1 MGYKTAFAEVMKEYE
16 RDRDRARADLE
27 NKRQEVYKCIP
38 RIMAIENQLK
48 SVSIKLARH
57 ILVNGGDARALDRL
71 KRESESLQAE
81 KKLLLTDNGFGA
93 GYLDTPYHCPIC
105 HDMGFVGSARCA
117 CLKQRLIR
125 KYYDCSNL
133 NGIEQENFSTFDL
146 RCYSTNV
153 IESEDMSPRAR
164 MKAIL
169 KACREFVDGFGGEAP
184 AGNLL
189 FYGEPGLG
197 KTFLCNC
204 LAKEILDKGATV
216 LYSTA
221 PKLFKALEAFRFNR
235 QEAGDPEILEA
246 LTDVDLLIID
256 DLGTEISTLVTA
268 SELFD
273 ILNTRLLENKSIII
287 STNLSP
293 ANFTNQYSERIVSRF
308 FGNFK
313 MLKFIGDDIR
323 VKKKYRKNAASA
335 SEGSAS
341 G

>member
-1 MGYKTAFAEVMKEYE
+1 MGYKTAFAEVMREYE

-27 NKRQEVYKCIP
+27 NKRQEVYKSIP
-38 RIMAIENQLK
+38 RVQAIENQLK
-48 SVSIKLARH
+48 SVSIKLARY
-57 ILVNGGDARALDRL
+57 ILTSGGDVKALEKL
-71 KRESESLQAE
+71 KRENEALLAE
-81 KKLLLTDNGFGA
+81 KRQLMAQSPFGA
-93 GYLDTPYHCPIC
+93 DYLDTPYHCPIC
-105 HDMGFVGSARCA
+105 HDIGFVGSNRCA
-117 CLKQRLIR
+117 CLKQRLIQ

-133 NGIEQENFSTFDL
+133 SNILEQENFSTFDL

-153 IESEDMSPRAR
+153 IDSEDMSPRAR

-169 KACREFVDGFGGEAP
+169 KISREFADSFGAQAP
-184 AGNLL
+184 PRNLL
-189 FYGEPGLG
+189 FYGGPGLG

-204 LAKEILDKGATV
+204 LAKEILDKGVTV

-235 QEAGDPEILEA
+235 QEAGDPEILDA

-256 DLGTEISTLVTA
+256 DLGTEISTLVTV

-273 ILNTRLLENKSIII
+273 ILNTRLLEGKSIII

-293 ANFTNQYSERIVSRF
+293 SDFTNQYSERIVSRF
-308 FGNFK
+308 FGNFR

-323 VKKKYRKNAASA
+323 MKKKYGGRGQSD
-335 SEGSAS
+335 
-341 G
+341 

>member
-1 MGYKTAFAEVMKEYE
+1 MGYKTAFAEVMREYE

-27 NKRQEVYKCIP
+27 TKRKEVYKSIP
-38 RIMAIENQLK
+38 RVLAIENQLK
-48 SVSIKLARH
+48 SISIKLARH
-57 ILVNGGDARALDRL
+57 ILINGGDAKGLDRL
-71 KRESESLQAE
+71 KSESNALSAE
-81 KKLLLTDNGFGA
+81 KMQLLAESCFGKD
-93 GYLDTPYHCPIC
+93 YLNTPYHCPIC
-105 HDMGFVGSARCA
+105 RDMGFVGSARCT
-117 CLKQRLIR
+117 CLKQRLIQ

-133 NGIEQENFSTFDL
+133 SGILDQENFSMFDL

-153 IESEDMSPRAR
+153 TEPEDMSPRSR

-169 KACREFVDGFGGEAP
+169 KICKEFSDGFGSDNSS
-184 AGNLL
+184 GNLL

-221 PKLFKALEAFRFNR
+221 PKLFKALEEFRFNR
-235 QEAGDPEILEA
+235 QAAGDPEMVEA
-246 LTDVDLLIID
+246 LTEVDLLIID

-268 SELFD
+268 SELFN

-287 STNLSP
+287 STNLCP
-293 ANFTNQYSERIVSRF
+293 ADFTNQYSERIVSRF

-323 VKKKYRKNAASA
+323 VKKKYSKKSQPD
-335 SEGSAS
+335 
-341 G
+341 

>member
-16 RDRDRARADLE
+16 RDRDMGRADLE
-27 NKRQEVYKCIP
+27 NKRQEVYQSIP
-38 RIMAIENQLK
+38 RVAAIENQLK
-48 SVSIKLARH
+48 SISIRLARH
-57 ILVNGGDARALDRL
+57 ILTNGGDARALDRL
-71 KRESESLQAE
+71 KRDSEALLAE
-81 KKLLLTDNGFGA
+81 KKQLLADSRFRSD
-93 GYLDTPYHCPIC
+93 YLDTPYHCPIC
-105 HDMGFVGSARCA
+105 HDMGFVGSSRCN
-117 CLKQRLIR
+117 CLKQRLIQ

-133 NGIEQENFSTFDL
+133 NGALERENFSTFDL

-153 IESEDMSPRAR
+153 IESEEMSPRAR

-169 KACREFVDGFGGEAP
+169 KLCMEFAGNFGGETP

-204 LAKEILDKGATV
+204 LAKDILDKGYTV

-235 QEAGDPEILEA
+235 QEAGDPETIEA
-246 LTDVDLLIID
+246 LTEVDLLMID
-256 DLGTEISTLVTA
+256 DLGTEISTLVTV
-268 SELFD
+268 SELFN
-273 ILNTRLLENKSIII
+273 ILNTRLLGGKSIII

-293 ANFTNQYSERIVSRF
+293 ADFTNQYSERIVSRF

-323 VKKKYRKNAASA
+323 VKKKYNKKNQP
-335 SEGSAS
+335 E
-341 G
+341 

>member
-16 RDRDRARADLE
+16 RDRDRARAALD
-27 NKRQEVYKCIP
+27 NKRQEVYKSIP
-38 RIMAIENQLK
+38 RVLAIESQLK
-48 SVSIKLARH
+48 SISMKLARN
-57 ILVNGGDARALDRL
+57 ILTNGGDVRGLDRL
-71 KRESESLQAE
+71 KHESESLSAE
-81 KKLLLTDNGFGA
+81 KKQLLAINGFGA
-93 GYLDTPYHCPIC
+93 DYLDTPYHCPIC
-105 HDMGFVGSARCA
+105 QDRGFVGSARCT
-117 CLKQRLIR
+117 CLKQRLIQ

-133 NGIEQENFSTFDL
+133 IGIERENFSTFDL
-146 RCYSTNV
+146 RCYATNV
-153 IESEDMSPRAR
+153 IEAEDMSPRAR

-169 KACREFVDGFGGEAP
+169 KVSKEFADNFGSETP

-221 PKLFKALEAFRFNR
+221 PKLFKTLEAFRFNR

-246 LTDVDLLIID
+246 LNEVDLLIID
-256 DLGTEISTLVTA
+256 DLGAEISTLVTA

-273 ILNTRLLENKSIII
+273 ILNTRLLNNKSIII

-293 ANFTNQYSERIVSRF
+293 ADFTNQYSERIISRF
-308 FGNFK
+308 FGSFK

-323 VKKKYRKNAASA
+323 VKKKYRKN
-335 SEGSAS
+335 GQPD
-341 G
+341 

>member
-27 NKRQEVYKCIP
+27 GKRQEVYHSIP
-38 RIMAIENQLK
+38 RISAIENQLK
-48 SVSIKLARH
+48 SISIKLARH
-57 ILVNGGDARALDRL
+57 ILKSGSDVKALDKL
-71 KRESESLQAE
+71 KRESEALLAE
-81 KKLLLTDNGFGA
+81 KRQLLADSRFGA
-93 GYLDTPYHCPIC
+93 DYLDTPYHCPIC
-105 HDMGFVGSARCA
+105 HDVGFVGPTRCT
-117 CLKQRLIR
+117 CLKQRLIQ

-133 NGIEQENFSTFDL
+133 SCALEQQNFSTFDL

-153 IESEDMSPRAR
+153 IESEDMSPRTK

-169 KACREFVDGFGGEAP
+169 KTCLDFADSFGEGAP

-204 LAKEILDKGATV
+204 LAKSILDKGATV

-235 QEAGDPEILEA
+235 QGAGDPETIEA
-246 LTDVDLLIID
+246 LTEVDLLIID
-256 DLGTEISTLVTA
+256 DLGTEVSTLVTA

-273 ILNTRLLENKSIII
+273 ILNTRLLDNKSIII

-293 ANFTNQYSERIVSRF
+293 ADFTNQYSERIVSRF

-323 VKKKYRKNAASA
+323 VKKKYNK
-335 SEGSAS
+335 GV
-341 G
+341 